1 MTVRQLSSE
10 LTWEELIGWSAYF
23 SIKNEEYEKEK
34 DNRATKRQ

>member
-23 SIKNEEYEKEK
+23 SIKNEEHEKER
-34 DNRATKRQ
+34 DNRLTKRQ